1 MDVSN
6 SSVIKS
12 RSRMKSGRKCRPQ
25 VDFSAGIT
33 SPLYAMEPDNMES
46 VLPTKARSRLYELF
60 GQIEKEFEALYVE
73 NLSHELKMSLIDFN
87 APSMGKAFKTALAV
101 HTKVEALTDRLAEGG
116 MPLEKA
122 AEIFAITNEAV
133 AGNKASS
140 KKSTIQ
146 MGQKLKT
153 AFKVPPGRNLVSSF
167 KVGSDPNRV
176 RYVRTFKGHRDG
188 VWHVDAA
195 KSNLLCS
202 TSADQTARIWC
213 IETGVCFAQY
223 VGHEGSVNCA
233 RFNLTNNGNGDNILV
248 VTASGDQ
255 SAHIWKAPTTFN
267 QQQQEQQQQQTIGA
281 CHHSSEDEKCSDKEE
296 IIVDESETLLT
307 IRQPLL
313 KLTGH
318 TCPVIAADW
327 IANDNQIVTASW
339 DRTANV
345 FDAERGEIVNILSGH
360 DLELNYC
367 CAHPSQKLVV
377 TASRDTTFRL
387 WDFRESIHSVSVFQG
402 HTESVTSAV
411 FTGADK
417 IVSGSDDRSVK
428 VWDFRNMRTA
438 LTTIRMDSPVNR
450 IAISRTSNI
459 IAIPTDNRQVR
470 LYDLNGVRI
479 TRLPSTSRR
488 GHHRMVCCCAWADDN
503 SHCNLFSC
511 GFDKQ
516 QNKNYL
522 PECTSKF
529 IRFNFRSRSVDVQPV
544 RPSVVNFVL
553 FPHVMN
559 VRVKLKLI
567 LLTSVLVSVNSD
579 VLLDEATDLISSRY
593 PSGVSIQVRPFWLHV
608 QNSIYHKST
617 RYTYATFRHLLYEK
631 EDLKNYLNGRLAFR
645 KLENAVLTHDKSPKF
660 DLFFP
665 KDGVKM
671 WREYAR
677 MPSNTVFD
685 NYNHSEYYFF
695 FVNSML
701 GKKVRLVDEKS
712 VFDFQNTY
720 LLKRI
725 FHGNQPFKIPCYVHS
740 RDRLANGQANQFY
753 RMDWRTAVKKMRLG
767 RRVVGQSIHD
777 MFTDL
782 IENNQLRLSTIHHF
796 EQPAGSHLADGGGY
810 YLFVHAEQQPLVM
823 DRNEDRMQQGVFYC
837 ASDDREDPEV
847 LIFVDYST
855 KIHTSADLTTENPPE
870 KSEAVWLNLE
880 KFIHWSPWSSCC
892 SASPEGYLFRQGHC
906 AYRKLNMADKLNV
919 PGTPGMEEL
928 DYLLTTAEFRESGI
942 PCTSA
947 MFREQI
953 HSSNWNRHLPIN
965 DKIYVQSK
973 HCEISELDLI
983 ECQKN
988 PANDE
993 SGGEKS
999 VEETVDTTGG
1009 QTEPSEKRKT
1019 KKPKQSNCP
1028 LCKFPFKHEKVFV
1041 FEEMTVE
1048 FKPMDNLILYCGHNE
1063 TASSKHVV
1071 QWFDENMKPI
1081 KGCLD
1086 QMDILV
1092 EGNEL
1097 HIHAI
1102 TEQAVFHCEVKKNLV
1117 GTVTLVPRD
1126 IIFVDPLWLGV
1137 GGAVAGIILIISC
1150 FGWME
1155 KNPQSDDEGDEDEE
1169 CDELGRMQRPVERVK
1184 KYVAKQL
1191 GRNCRLEKP

>member
-1 MDVSN
+1 LNFISIYSNDETLLMDVSN

-46 VLPTKARSRLYELF
+46 VLPTKARLIIIMSDRELEPPDCDRVFVFHRSRLYELF

-73 NLSHELKMSLIDFN
+73 NLSL
-87 APSMGKAFKTALAV
+87 

-267 QQQQEQQQQQTIGA
+267 QQQQQQQQQEQQQTIGA

-450 IAISRTSNI
+450 IAVSRTSNI

-516 QNKNYL
+516 VLGWNVI
-522 PECTSKF
+522 TSTMK
-529 IRFNFRSRSVDVQPV
+529 D
-544 RPSVVNFVL
+544 
-553 FPHVMN
+553 
-559 VRVKLKLI
+559 
-567 LLTSVLVSVNSD
+567 
-579 VLLDEATDLISSRY
+579 
-593 PSGVSIQVRPFWLHV
+593 
-608 QNSIYHKST
+608 
-617 RYTYATFRHLLYEK
+617 K
-631 EDLKNYLNGRLAFR
+631 E
-645 KLENAVLTHDKSPKF
+645 
-660 DLFFP
+660 
-665 KDGVKM
+665 
-671 WREYAR
+671 
-677 MPSNTVFD
+677 
-685 NYNHSEYYFF
+685 
-695 FVNSML
+695 
-701 GKKVRLVDEKS
+701 
-712 VFDFQNTY
+712 
-720 LLKRI
+720 
-725 FHGNQPFKIPCYVHS
+725 
-740 RDRLANGQANQFY
+740 
-753 RMDWRTAVKKMRLG
+753 
-767 RRVVGQSIHD
+767 
-777 MFTDL
+777 
-782 IENNQLRLSTIHHF
+782 
-796 EQPAGSHLADGGGY
+796 
-810 YLFVHAEQQPLVM
+810 
-823 DRNEDRMQQGVFYC
+823 
-837 ASDDREDPEV
+837 
-847 LIFVDYST
+847 
-855 KIHTSADLTTENPPE
+855 
-870 KSEAVWLNLE
+870 
-880 KFIHWSPWSSCC
+880 
-892 SASPEGYLFRQGHC
+892 
-906 AYRKLNMADKLNV
+906 
-919 PGTPGMEEL
+919 
-928 DYLLTTAEFRESGI
+928 
-942 PCTSA
+942 
-947 MFREQI
+947 
-953 HSSNWNRHLPIN
+953 
-965 DKIYVQSK
+965 
-973 HCEISELDLI
+973 
-983 ECQKN
+983 
-988 PANDE
+988 
-993 SGGEKS
+993 
-999 VEETVDTTGG
+999 
-1009 QTEPSEKRKT
+1009 
-1019 KKPKQSNCP
+1019 
-1028 LCKFPFKHEKVFV
+1028 
-1041 FEEMTVE
+1041 
-1048 FKPMDNLILYCGHNE
+1048 
-1063 TASSKHVV
+1063 
-1071 QWFDENMKPI
+1071 
-1081 KGCLD
+1081 
-1086 QMDILV
+1086 
-1092 EGNEL
+1092 
-1097 HIHAI
+1097 
-1102 TEQAVFHCEVKKNLV
+1102 
-1117 GTVTLVPRD
+1117 
-1126 IIFVDPLWLGV
+1126 
-1137 GGAVAGIILIISC
+1137 
-1150 FGWME
+1150 
-1155 KNPQSDDEGDEDEE
+1155 
-1169 CDELGRMQRPVERVK
+1169 
-1184 KYVAKQL
+1184 
-1191 GRNCRLEKP
+1191 

>member
-1 MDVSN
+1 MKKSRKMKTDVSLLIDDVSSCTLNYILNRKRVQIISDDETLLMDVSN

-12 RSRMKSGRKCRPQ
+12 RSRVKSGRKCRPE

-33 SPLYAMEPDNMES
+33 SPLYAMETDNMES
-46 VLPTKARSRLYELF
+46 VLPTKASFPSEEYLFCHDGHLEELKILKKLGLVERFDPQLRRFEFDFEKFFSNRSCQSGRLFVVFPRPPFSHLLKLLIKVAYKIFPFPFIITRLVGWLDQWWYLHRFEAHQQNFYQNIKIIIIMSDRELEPPDCDRIFLFHRSRLYELF

-73 NLSHELKMSLIDFN
+73 NLSL
-87 APSMGKAFKTALAV
+87 

-133 AGNKASS
+133 AGGNKASS

-233 RFNLTNNGNGDNILV
+233 RFNLTNNGNGDSILV

-267 QQQQEQQQQQTIGA
+267 QQQQQQQQQEEQQQQQQTIGA
-281 CHHSSEDEKCSDKEE
+281 CHHHSSEDEKCSDKEE
-296 IIVDESETLLT
+296 IIGDESETLLT

-318 TCPVIAADW
+318 SCPVIAADW
-327 IANDNQIVTASW
+327 TANDNQIVTASW

-450 IAISRTSNI
+450 IAVSRTSNI

-511 GFDKQ
+511 GFDKLVLGW
-516 QNKNYL
+516 NVI
-522 PECTSKF
+522 TSTMK
-529 IRFNFRSRSVDVQPV
+529 D
-544 RPSVVNFVL
+544 
-553 FPHVMN
+553 
-559 VRVKLKLI
+559 
-567 LLTSVLVSVNSD
+567 
-579 VLLDEATDLISSRY
+579 
-593 PSGVSIQVRPFWLHV
+593 
-608 QNSIYHKST
+608 
-617 RYTYATFRHLLYEK
+617 K
-631 EDLKNYLNGRLAFR
+631 E
-645 KLENAVLTHDKSPKF
+645 
-660 DLFFP
+660 
-665 KDGVKM
+665 
-671 WREYAR
+671 
-677 MPSNTVFD
+677 
-685 NYNHSEYYFF
+685 
-695 FVNSML
+695 
-701 GKKVRLVDEKS
+701 
-712 VFDFQNTY
+712 
-720 LLKRI
+720 
-725 FHGNQPFKIPCYVHS
+725 
-740 RDRLANGQANQFY
+740 
-753 RMDWRTAVKKMRLG
+753 
-767 RRVVGQSIHD
+767 
-777 MFTDL
+777 
-782 IENNQLRLSTIHHF
+782 
-796 EQPAGSHLADGGGY
+796 
-810 YLFVHAEQQPLVM
+810 
-823 DRNEDRMQQGVFYC
+823 
-837 ASDDREDPEV
+837 
-847 LIFVDYST
+847 
-855 KIHTSADLTTENPPE
+855 
-870 KSEAVWLNLE
+870 
-880 KFIHWSPWSSCC
+880 
-892 SASPEGYLFRQGHC
+892 
-906 AYRKLNMADKLNV
+906 
-919 PGTPGMEEL
+919 
-928 DYLLTTAEFRESGI
+928 
-942 PCTSA
+942 
-947 MFREQI
+947 
-953 HSSNWNRHLPIN
+953 
-965 DKIYVQSK
+965 
-973 HCEISELDLI
+973 
-983 ECQKN
+983 
-988 PANDE
+988 
-993 SGGEKS
+993 
-999 VEETVDTTGG
+999 
-1009 QTEPSEKRKT
+1009 
-1019 KKPKQSNCP
+1019 
-1028 LCKFPFKHEKVFV
+1028 
-1041 FEEMTVE
+1041 
-1048 FKPMDNLILYCGHNE
+1048 
-1063 TASSKHVV
+1063 
-1071 QWFDENMKPI
+1071 
-1081 KGCLD
+1081 
-1086 QMDILV
+1086 
-1092 EGNEL
+1092 
-1097 HIHAI
+1097 
-1102 TEQAVFHCEVKKNLV
+1102 
-1117 GTVTLVPRD
+1117 
-1126 IIFVDPLWLGV
+1126 
-1137 GGAVAGIILIISC
+1137 
-1150 FGWME
+1150 
-1155 KNPQSDDEGDEDEE
+1155 
-1169 CDELGRMQRPVERVK
+1169 
-1184 KYVAKQL
+1184 
-1191 GRNCRLEKP
+1191 

>member
-488 GHHRMVCCCAWADDN
+488 VEEKIGHHRMVCCCAWADDN

-516 QNKNYL
+516 VLGWNVI
-522 PECTSKF
+522 TSTMK
-529 IRFNFRSRSVDVQPV
+529 D
-544 RPSVVNFVL
+544 
-553 FPHVMN
+553 
-559 VRVKLKLI
+559 
-567 LLTSVLVSVNSD
+567 
-579 VLLDEATDLISSRY
+579 
-593 PSGVSIQVRPFWLHV
+593 
-608 QNSIYHKST
+608 
-617 RYTYATFRHLLYEK
+617 K
-631 EDLKNYLNGRLAFR
+631 E
-645 KLENAVLTHDKSPKF
+645 
-660 DLFFP
+660 
-665 KDGVKM
+665 
-671 WREYAR
+671 
-677 MPSNTVFD
+677 
-685 NYNHSEYYFF
+685 
-695 FVNSML
+695 
-701 GKKVRLVDEKS
+701 
-712 VFDFQNTY
+712 
-720 LLKRI
+720 
-725 FHGNQPFKIPCYVHS
+725 
-740 RDRLANGQANQFY
+740 
-753 RMDWRTAVKKMRLG
+753 
-767 RRVVGQSIHD
+767 
-777 MFTDL
+777 
-782 IENNQLRLSTIHHF
+782 
-796 EQPAGSHLADGGGY
+796 
-810 YLFVHAEQQPLVM
+810 
-823 DRNEDRMQQGVFYC
+823 
-837 ASDDREDPEV
+837 
-847 LIFVDYST
+847 
-855 KIHTSADLTTENPPE
+855 
-870 KSEAVWLNLE
+870 
-880 KFIHWSPWSSCC
+880 
-892 SASPEGYLFRQGHC
+892 
-906 AYRKLNMADKLNV
+906 
-919 PGTPGMEEL
+919 
-928 DYLLTTAEFRESGI
+928 
-942 PCTSA
+942 
-947 MFREQI
+947 
-953 HSSNWNRHLPIN
+953 
-965 DKIYVQSK
+965 
-973 HCEISELDLI
+973 
-983 ECQKN
+983 
-988 PANDE
+988 
-993 SGGEKS
+993 
-999 VEETVDTTGG
+999 
-1009 QTEPSEKRKT
+1009 
-1019 KKPKQSNCP
+1019 
-1028 LCKFPFKHEKVFV
+1028 
-1041 FEEMTVE
+1041 
-1048 FKPMDNLILYCGHNE
+1048 
-1063 TASSKHVV
+1063 
-1071 QWFDENMKPI
+1071 
-1081 KGCLD
+1081 
-1086 QMDILV
+1086 
-1092 EGNEL
+1092 
-1097 HIHAI
+1097 
-1102 TEQAVFHCEVKKNLV
+1102 
-1117 GTVTLVPRD
+1117 
-1126 IIFVDPLWLGV
+1126 
-1137 GGAVAGIILIISC
+1137 
-1150 FGWME
+1150 
-1155 KNPQSDDEGDEDEE
+1155 
-1169 CDELGRMQRPVERVK
+1169 
-1184 KYVAKQL
+1184 
-1191 GRNCRLEKP
+1191 

>member
-516 QNKNYL
+516 VLGWNVI
-522 PECTSKF
+522 TSTMK
-529 IRFNFRSRSVDVQPV
+529 D
-544 RPSVVNFVL
+544 
-553 FPHVMN
+553 
-559 VRVKLKLI
+559 
-567 LLTSVLVSVNSD
+567 
-579 VLLDEATDLISSRY
+579 
-593 PSGVSIQVRPFWLHV
+593 
-608 QNSIYHKST
+608 
-617 RYTYATFRHLLYEK
+617 K
-631 EDLKNYLNGRLAFR
+631 E
-645 KLENAVLTHDKSPKF
+645 
-660 DLFFP
+660 
-665 KDGVKM
+665 
-671 WREYAR
+671 
-677 MPSNTVFD
+677 
-685 NYNHSEYYFF
+685 
-695 FVNSML
+695 
-701 GKKVRLVDEKS
+701 
-712 VFDFQNTY
+712 
-720 LLKRI
+720 
-725 FHGNQPFKIPCYVHS
+725 
-740 RDRLANGQANQFY
+740 
-753 RMDWRTAVKKMRLG
+753 
-767 RRVVGQSIHD
+767 
-777 MFTDL
+777 
-782 IENNQLRLSTIHHF
+782 
-796 EQPAGSHLADGGGY
+796 
-810 YLFVHAEQQPLVM
+810 
-823 DRNEDRMQQGVFYC
+823 
-837 ASDDREDPEV
+837 
-847 LIFVDYST
+847 
-855 KIHTSADLTTENPPE
+855 
-870 KSEAVWLNLE
+870 
-880 KFIHWSPWSSCC
+880 
-892 SASPEGYLFRQGHC
+892 
-906 AYRKLNMADKLNV
+906 
-919 PGTPGMEEL
+919 
-928 DYLLTTAEFRESGI
+928 
-942 PCTSA
+942 
-947 MFREQI
+947 
-953 HSSNWNRHLPIN
+953 
-965 DKIYVQSK
+965 
-973 HCEISELDLI
+973 
-983 ECQKN
+983 
-988 PANDE
+988 
-993 SGGEKS
+993 
-999 VEETVDTTGG
+999 
-1009 QTEPSEKRKT
+1009 
-1019 KKPKQSNCP
+1019 
-1028 LCKFPFKHEKVFV
+1028 
-1041 FEEMTVE
+1041 
-1048 FKPMDNLILYCGHNE
+1048 
-1063 TASSKHVV
+1063 
-1071 QWFDENMKPI
+1071 
-1081 KGCLD
+1081 
-1086 QMDILV
+1086 
-1092 EGNEL
+1092 
-1097 HIHAI
+1097 
-1102 TEQAVFHCEVKKNLV
+1102 
-1117 GTVTLVPRD
+1117 
-1126 IIFVDPLWLGV
+1126 
-1137 GGAVAGIILIISC
+1137 
-1150 FGWME
+1150 
-1155 KNPQSDDEGDEDEE
+1155 
-1169 CDELGRMQRPVERVK
+1169 
-1184 KYVAKQL
+1184 
-1191 GRNCRLEKP
+1191 

>member
-73 NLSHELKMSLIDFN
+73 NLSPSSALFILIIHSGIVHLIILALCELFVDVGENAFCCLPLVGWLIVVELFLQNFAKMFQISKDELKMSLIDFN

-516 QNKNYL
+516 VLGWNVI
-522 PECTSKF
+522 TSTMK
-529 IRFNFRSRSVDVQPV
+529 D
-544 RPSVVNFVL
+544 
-553 FPHVMN
+553 
-559 VRVKLKLI
+559 
-567 LLTSVLVSVNSD
+567 
-579 VLLDEATDLISSRY
+579 
-593 PSGVSIQVRPFWLHV
+593 
-608 QNSIYHKST
+608 
-617 RYTYATFRHLLYEK
+617 K
-631 EDLKNYLNGRLAFR
+631 E
-645 KLENAVLTHDKSPKF
+645 
-660 DLFFP
+660 
-665 KDGVKM
+665 
-671 WREYAR
+671 
-677 MPSNTVFD
+677 
-685 NYNHSEYYFF
+685 
-695 FVNSML
+695 
-701 GKKVRLVDEKS
+701 
-712 VFDFQNTY
+712 
-720 LLKRI
+720 
-725 FHGNQPFKIPCYVHS
+725 
-740 RDRLANGQANQFY
+740 
-753 RMDWRTAVKKMRLG
+753 
-767 RRVVGQSIHD
+767 
-777 MFTDL
+777 
-782 IENNQLRLSTIHHF
+782 
-796 EQPAGSHLADGGGY
+796 
-810 YLFVHAEQQPLVM
+810 
-823 DRNEDRMQQGVFYC
+823 
-837 ASDDREDPEV
+837 
-847 LIFVDYST
+847 
-855 KIHTSADLTTENPPE
+855 
-870 KSEAVWLNLE
+870 
-880 KFIHWSPWSSCC
+880 
-892 SASPEGYLFRQGHC
+892 
-906 AYRKLNMADKLNV
+906 
-919 PGTPGMEEL
+919 
-928 DYLLTTAEFRESGI
+928 
-942 PCTSA
+942 
-947 MFREQI
+947 
-953 HSSNWNRHLPIN
+953 
-965 DKIYVQSK
+965 
-973 HCEISELDLI
+973 
-983 ECQKN
+983 
-988 PANDE
+988 
-993 SGGEKS
+993 
-999 VEETVDTTGG
+999 
-1009 QTEPSEKRKT
+1009 
-1019 KKPKQSNCP
+1019 
-1028 LCKFPFKHEKVFV
+1028 
-1041 FEEMTVE
+1041 
-1048 FKPMDNLILYCGHNE
+1048 
-1063 TASSKHVV
+1063 
-1071 QWFDENMKPI
+1071 
-1081 KGCLD
+1081 
-1086 QMDILV
+1086 
-1092 EGNEL
+1092 
-1097 HIHAI
+1097 
-1102 TEQAVFHCEVKKNLV
+1102 
-1117 GTVTLVPRD
+1117 
-1126 IIFVDPLWLGV
+1126 
-1137 GGAVAGIILIISC
+1137 
-1150 FGWME
+1150 
-1155 KNPQSDDEGDEDEE
+1155 
-1169 CDELGRMQRPVERVK
+1169 
-1184 KYVAKQL
+1184 
-1191 GRNCRLEKP
+1191 

>member
-1 MDVSN
+1 LAGWISGICIVLKRIN
-6 SSVIKS
+6 KFLPKS
-12 RSRMKSGRKCRPQ
+12 KQ
-25 VDFSAGIT
+25 NIT
-33 SPLYAMEPDNMES
+33 LIIIMSDRELEAPDCDR
-46 VLPTKARSRLYELF
+46 VFVFHRSRLYELF

-73 NLSHELKMSLIDFN
+73 NLSL
-87 APSMGKAFKTALAV
+87 

-233 RFNLTNNGNGDNILV
+233 RFNLANNGNDDNILV

-267 QQQQEQQQQQTIGA
+267 QQQQQQQQQQEQQQPEQQQQTIAG

-450 IAISRTSNI
+450 IAVSRTSNI

-488 GHHRMVCCCAWADDN
+488 VEEGIFFHLKFKIFLKIFIVFKGHHRMVCCCAWADDN

-516 QNKNYL
+516 VLGWNVI
-522 PECTSKF
+522 TSTTK
-529 IRFNFRSRSVDVQPV
+529 D
-544 RPSVVNFVL
+544 
-553 FPHVMN
+553 
-559 VRVKLKLI
+559 
-567 LLTSVLVSVNSD
+567 
-579 VLLDEATDLISSRY
+579 
-593 PSGVSIQVRPFWLHV
+593 
-608 QNSIYHKST
+608 
-617 RYTYATFRHLLYEK
+617 K
-631 EDLKNYLNGRLAFR
+631 E
-645 KLENAVLTHDKSPKF
+645 
-660 DLFFP
+660 
-665 KDGVKM
+665 
-671 WREYAR
+671 
-677 MPSNTVFD
+677 
-685 NYNHSEYYFF
+685 
-695 FVNSML
+695 
-701 GKKVRLVDEKS
+701 
-712 VFDFQNTY
+712 
-720 LLKRI
+720 
-725 FHGNQPFKIPCYVHS
+725 
-740 RDRLANGQANQFY
+740 
-753 RMDWRTAVKKMRLG
+753 
-767 RRVVGQSIHD
+767 
-777 MFTDL
+777 
-782 IENNQLRLSTIHHF
+782 
-796 EQPAGSHLADGGGY
+796 
-810 YLFVHAEQQPLVM
+810 
-823 DRNEDRMQQGVFYC
+823 
-837 ASDDREDPEV
+837 
-847 LIFVDYST
+847 
-855 KIHTSADLTTENPPE
+855 
-870 KSEAVWLNLE
+870 
-880 KFIHWSPWSSCC
+880 
-892 SASPEGYLFRQGHC
+892 
-906 AYRKLNMADKLNV
+906 
-919 PGTPGMEEL
+919 
-928 DYLLTTAEFRESGI
+928 
-942 PCTSA
+942 
-947 MFREQI
+947 
-953 HSSNWNRHLPIN
+953 
-965 DKIYVQSK
+965 
-973 HCEISELDLI
+973 
-983 ECQKN
+983 
-988 PANDE
+988 
-993 SGGEKS
+993 
-999 VEETVDTTGG
+999 
-1009 QTEPSEKRKT
+1009 
-1019 KKPKQSNCP
+1019 
-1028 LCKFPFKHEKVFV
+1028 
-1041 FEEMTVE
+1041 
-1048 FKPMDNLILYCGHNE
+1048 
-1063 TASSKHVV
+1063 
-1071 QWFDENMKPI
+1071 
-1081 KGCLD
+1081 
-1086 QMDILV
+1086 
-1092 EGNEL
+1092 
-1097 HIHAI
+1097 
-1102 TEQAVFHCEVKKNLV
+1102 
-1117 GTVTLVPRD
+1117 
-1126 IIFVDPLWLGV
+1126 
-1137 GGAVAGIILIISC
+1137 
-1150 FGWME
+1150 
-1155 KNPQSDDEGDEDEE
+1155 
-1169 CDELGRMQRPVERVK
+1169 
-1184 KYVAKQL
+1184 
-1191 GRNCRLEKP
+1191 

>member
-1 MDVSN
+1 MQLLYKCDDETLLMDVSN

-12 RSRMKSGRKCRPQ
+12 RSRVKSGRKCRPE

-33 SPLYAMEPDNMES
+33 SPLYAMETDNMES

-87 APSMGKAFKTALAV
+87 APSMGKALKTALAV

-133 AGNKASS
+133 AGGNKASS

-176 RYVRTFKGHRDG
+176 RFVRTFKGHRDG

-267 QQQQEQQQQQTIGA
+267 QQQQEEQQQQQQQQQQTIGA
-281 CHHSSEDEKCSDKEE
+281 CHHHSSEDEKCSDKEE
-296 IIVDESETLLT
+296 IIGDESETLLT

-318 TCPVIAADW
+318 SCPVIAADW
-327 IANDNQIVTASW
+327 TANDNQIVTASW

-450 IAISRTSNI
+450 ISVSRTSNI

-511 GFDKQ
+511 GFDKLVLGW
-516 QNKNYL
+516 NVI
-522 PECTSKF
+522 TSTMK
-529 IRFNFRSRSVDVQPV
+529 D
-544 RPSVVNFVL
+544 
-553 FPHVMN
+553 
-559 VRVKLKLI
+559 
-567 LLTSVLVSVNSD
+567 
-579 VLLDEATDLISSRY
+579 
-593 PSGVSIQVRPFWLHV
+593 
-608 QNSIYHKST
+608 
-617 RYTYATFRHLLYEK
+617 K
-631 EDLKNYLNGRLAFR
+631 E
-645 KLENAVLTHDKSPKF
+645 
-660 DLFFP
+660 
-665 KDGVKM
+665 
-671 WREYAR
+671 
-677 MPSNTVFD
+677 
-685 NYNHSEYYFF
+685 
-695 FVNSML
+695 
-701 GKKVRLVDEKS
+701 
-712 VFDFQNTY
+712 
-720 LLKRI
+720 
-725 FHGNQPFKIPCYVHS
+725 
-740 RDRLANGQANQFY
+740 
-753 RMDWRTAVKKMRLG
+753 
-767 RRVVGQSIHD
+767 
-777 MFTDL
+777 
-782 IENNQLRLSTIHHF
+782 
-796 EQPAGSHLADGGGY
+796 
-810 YLFVHAEQQPLVM
+810 
-823 DRNEDRMQQGVFYC
+823 
-837 ASDDREDPEV
+837 
-847 LIFVDYST
+847 
-855 KIHTSADLTTENPPE
+855 
-870 KSEAVWLNLE
+870 
-880 KFIHWSPWSSCC
+880 
-892 SASPEGYLFRQGHC
+892 
-906 AYRKLNMADKLNV
+906 
-919 PGTPGMEEL
+919 
-928 DYLLTTAEFRESGI
+928 
-942 PCTSA
+942 
-947 MFREQI
+947 
-953 HSSNWNRHLPIN
+953 
-965 DKIYVQSK
+965 
-973 HCEISELDLI
+973 
-983 ECQKN
+983 
-988 PANDE
+988 
-993 SGGEKS
+993 
-999 VEETVDTTGG
+999 
-1009 QTEPSEKRKT
+1009 
-1019 KKPKQSNCP
+1019 
-1028 LCKFPFKHEKVFV
+1028 
-1041 FEEMTVE
+1041 
-1048 FKPMDNLILYCGHNE
+1048 
-1063 TASSKHVV
+1063 
-1071 QWFDENMKPI
+1071 
-1081 KGCLD
+1081 
-1086 QMDILV
+1086 
-1092 EGNEL
+1092 
-1097 HIHAI
+1097 
-1102 TEQAVFHCEVKKNLV
+1102 
-1117 GTVTLVPRD
+1117 
-1126 IIFVDPLWLGV
+1126 
-1137 GGAVAGIILIISC
+1137 
-1150 FGWME
+1150 
-1155 KNPQSDDEGDEDEE
+1155 
-1169 CDELGRMQRPVERVK
+1169 
-1184 KYVAKQL
+1184 
-1191 GRNCRLEKP
+1191 